1 MAVKTQLD
9 AKIFTALIT
18 RLGTM
23 TGGYD
28 IVEPGETYPTAA
40 DEAFIVVQDVRFEP
54 DPRYVGGTSP
64 DEHRGIFSLSVMT
77 PLAWSHSQ
85 TLGIAGLI
93 RDHFPKTL
101 KLTYSDVNVEIL
113 RTPFIDGNTMRD
125 ESWNRCNVM
134 VRWRCAG

>member
-1 MAVKTQLD
+1 MLVNQLD
-9 AKIFTALIT
+9 AKIYTALIT
-18 RLGTM
+18 RLKTM
-23 TGGYD
+23 SGGYS
-28 IVEPGETYPTAA
+28 IVEPGQTYPTSA
-40 DEAFIVVQDVRFEP
+40 DTAFIVVQDVRF
-54 DPRYVGGTSP
+54 DPTSP
-64 DEHRGIFSLSVMT
+64 YIGGNTPNENRGVFSLAVMT
-77 PLAWSHSQ
+77 PLSWAHTQS
-85 TLGIAGLI
+85 LGIAGLI